1 MCLGAHVG
9 KARCHRV
16 APTLTWHL
24 GDVRCVRVGLEV
36 SPLELSFQL
45 QRHWQMS
52 EMELKRRQLTE
63 ETIMELQGVLGQAS
77 DGNWRDIQSW
87 RLLI

>member
-1 MCLGAHVG
+1 
-9 KARCHRV
+9 
-16 APTLTWHL
+16 
-24 GDVRCVRVGLEV
+24 
-36 SPLELSFQL
+36 
-45 QRHWQMS
+45 MS